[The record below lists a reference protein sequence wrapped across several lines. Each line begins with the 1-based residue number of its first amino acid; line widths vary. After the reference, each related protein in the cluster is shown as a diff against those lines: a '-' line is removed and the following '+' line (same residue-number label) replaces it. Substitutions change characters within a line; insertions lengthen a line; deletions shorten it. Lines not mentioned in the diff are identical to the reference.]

1 MVTANNAKSG
11 QNQVSKIADSE
22 TANGTRGWKVLGSR
36 FELPL
41 NYEIIDAVGSGAYG
55 VVVAAKD
62 TEIEDESDNL
72 VAIKK
77 IEKAF
82 EHKVF
87 TLRTLRELKIMRLLN
102 HENVL
107 SIKSILMPK
116 SLQEFNELYVVSDL
130 METDLAQIIKSNQ
143 VLSDEHIQ
151 FFLYQILRGLKYIH
165 SCGILHRDLKPRNLL
180 VNSNCDLKICDFGLA
195 RATINTLMTSSASM
209 TDYIA
214 TRWYRAPEVI
224 LSWRQYSAAIDV
236 WSVGCILAELIRRKP
251 LLPATTEQEQMMMIT
266 NLIGKPSNNLINQIE
281 DNDNRTF
288 MKQLPNN
295 KGKDFNE
302 LFRGGIGVPTNPH
315 AIDLMKKMLTFDP
328 AARITIE
335 EALAHPYMER
345 LHFEE
350 DEPVGTPVCDYDFDF
365 ELFSLKILE
374 YKELIYEEIQLYHSD
389 ESMEAYKRDKE
400 ENPKGKLHT
409 RYPKERLR
417 TMYKQDPSILSIY
430 SNRASTSDAAASSS
444 ATASSEPA

>member
-1 MVTANNAKSG
+1 MVDK
-11 QNQVSKIADSE
+11 NQTVQEEAG
-22 TANGTRGWKVLGSR
+22 AGGNRAWKVLGSK
-36 FELPL
+36 FELPPQF
-41 NYEIIDAVGSGAYG
+41 EIIDPVGSGAYG

-62 TEIEDESDNL
+62 SSDKGENNL

-107 SIKSILMPK
+107 SIKTILKPH
-116 SLQEFNELYVVSDL
+116 SLQDFNELYVVSDL

-195 RATINTLMTSSASM
+195 RANINALMTPSAAL

-224 LSWRQYSAAIDV
+224 LSWKQYTASIDV

-251 LLPATTEQEQMMMIT
+251 LLPAQNEQE
-266 NLIGKPSNNLINQIE
+266 
-281 DNDNRTF
+281 
-288 MKQLPNN
+288 
-295 KGKDFNE
+295 
-302 LFRGGIGVPTNPH
+302 
-315 AIDLMKKMLTFDP
+315 
-328 AARITIE
+328 
-335 EALAHPYMER
+335 
-345 LHFEE
+345 
-350 DEPVGTPVCDYDFDF
+350 
-365 ELFSLKILE
+365 
-374 YKELIYEEIQLYHSD
+374 
-389 ESMEAYKRDKE
+389 
-400 ENPKGKLHT
+400 
-409 RYPKERLR
+409 
-417 TMYKQDPSILSIY
+417 
-430 SNRASTSDAAASSS
+430 
-444 ATASSEPA
+444 